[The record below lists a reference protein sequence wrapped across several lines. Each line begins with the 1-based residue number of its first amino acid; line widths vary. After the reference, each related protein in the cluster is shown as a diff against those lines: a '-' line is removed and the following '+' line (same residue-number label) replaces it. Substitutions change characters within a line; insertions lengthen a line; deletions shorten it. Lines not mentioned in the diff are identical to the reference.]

1 MRLSQLLNKTKKGET
16 LTEKEID
23 ILAKKLGIVD
33 SVFVIIL
40 KIIIW
45 LAVLA
50 LGIFLAVL
58 IKSDVF
64 NWILV
69 FVLLG
74 LGVFLFLYR
83 VNTAKI
89 VKYLEVVKEFYIERL
104 CDYEG
109 FESML
114 VQHQYMKN
122 GYLQNNLAIFATDGY
137 VFYLFD
143 DLLKET
149 SYLLPRKF
157 KGPNNKRPALK
168 VFDQEF
174 VKKRPVCF
182 EVKEIAYYELNN
194 PAIPDTKE
202 NESYGCIYRRY
213 TYTIKDTFLSNYCLL
228 VLTDGSTFKLAPEAV
243 TLLRKKAK
251 KKERQGE

>member
-1 MRLSQLLNKTKKGET
+1 MRLNQLLNKTKKGET
-16 LTEKEID
+16 LTGKEID
-23 ILAKKLGIVD
+23 ILAKKLGLVD
-33 SVFVIIL
+33 SVFVIVV

-45 LAVLA
+45 LVFLA
-50 LGIFLAVL
+50 LGIYLAV
-58 IKSDVF
+58 IINNDVF
-64 NWILV
+64 EWILL

-74 LGVFLFLYR
+74 LGVFLILYK
-83 VNTAKI
+83 VNTSKI
-89 VKYLEVVKEFYIERL
+89 VKYLETVKEFYIERL

-143 DLLKET
+143 DFLKET
-149 SYLLPRKF
+149 IYLLPNKF

-168 VFDQEF
+168 VFNQEF
-174 VKKRPVCF
+174 VNKRPVCF
-182 EVKEIAYYELNN
+182 EIKEIAYYELNN
-194 PAIPDTKE
+194 PVIPDIKE

-213 TYTIKDTFLSNYCLL
+213 TFTIKDTFLSNYCLL
-228 VLTDGSTFKLAPEAV
+228 VLNDGSTFKLAPEAV

-251 KKERQGE
+251 KKERLGE